1 MKALRFFIPLAGF
14 VLLALLLYSG
24 IGKDPH
30 YVAKSTV
37 DKPVP
42 DFALTTLADAGVTV
56 TKAQLLG
63 KPYLLN
69 VFGSWCVACQQEH
82 QYLRRYARNGR
93 VPIIGVNW
101 NDTREDATRWLAQF
115 GNPYSQV
122 LVDETGHMVI
132 ELGVTGA
139 PESFLVDP
147 QGVIRYKYIGP
158 LTDEVFARE
167 IDPRVAAMTGATA
180 PAATAATATGGG
192 K

>member
-1 MKALRFFIPLAGF
+1 MKALRFFLPLIGF
-14 VLLALLLYSG
+14 ALLALLLYSG

-42 DFALTTLADAGVTV
+42 DFKLTTLADPNLVV
-56 TKAQLLG
+56 TKASMLG

-82 QYLRRYARNGR
+82 QYLRRYAKNGT

-115 GNPYSQV
+115 GNPYQTV
-122 LVDETGHMVI
+122 LVDTDGHMVI

-158 LTDEVFARE
+158 LTDEVFAKE
-167 IDPRVAAMTGATA
+167 IDPRVAAMSGGAT
-180 PAATAATATGGG
+180 TAATEGA